1 VLMQLEDPIGR
12 SPARVKYR
20 KRKNSVL
27 EGVIEVTFLILD
39 PDEMRFRYNPLVGI
53 GIFYLAIKSQT
64 LNRCRAEEWVRVVR
78 QLILKLN

>member
-1 VLMQLEDPIGR
+1 MQLEDPIGW

-53 GIFYLAIKSQT
+53 GIFYL
-64 LNRCRAEEWVRVVR
+64 
-78 QLILKLN
+78 